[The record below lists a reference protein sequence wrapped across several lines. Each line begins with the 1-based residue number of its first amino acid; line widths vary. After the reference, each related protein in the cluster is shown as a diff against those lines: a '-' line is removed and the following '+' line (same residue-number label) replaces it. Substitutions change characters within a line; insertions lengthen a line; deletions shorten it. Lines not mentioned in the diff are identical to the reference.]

1 MIKGDK
7 MLTHNFKIINDPSQ
21 WDEDMKNFF
30 NSLAEYWLSIHPKP
44 ILLKYLQDG
53 RFISATTALNAAGN
67 WKGI

>member
-30 NSLAEYWLSIHPKP
+30 NSLAEYWLSMHPKP
-44 ILLKYLQDG
+44 NRRWREEYAMKL
-53 RFISATTALNAAGN
+53 
-67 WKGI
+67 